1 MTEDYLQEL
10 ETQVDLVLRGNL
22 LGIGLDKTYNLV
34 AIEVPLLINAVRRL
48 KDANHQLRMR
58 VSELEGASK

>member
-1 MTEDYLQEL
+1 MTEDYLQDL

-34 AIEVPLLINAVRRL
+34 ALEVPMLINAVRRL
-48 KDANHQLRMR
+48 KDANHKLRMEIT
-58 VSELEGASK
+58 ELKGATK